1 MRHFSTGAC
10 RYLEGRD
17 SDTCC
22 FSLERRSHLHVE
34 HKAIQRA
41 TGRSRL
47 AVEASVQA
55 QFARLEDAAQE
66 VYVQRKE
73 ATVLAEARVQS

>member
-1 MRHFSTGAC
+1 
-10 RYLEGRD
+10 
-17 SDTCC
+17 
-22 FSLERRSHLHVE
+22 LHVE

-41 TGRSRL
+41 TGRRRL